1 MYETMYNKSYANE
14 CLDSIGSKEK
24 QGVDALLSTLTPEA
38 FEGGVSA
45 LVV

>member
-1 MYETMYNKSYANE
+1 MYEAMYNKSYANE
-14 CLDSIGSKEK
+14 CSSIGSKKK